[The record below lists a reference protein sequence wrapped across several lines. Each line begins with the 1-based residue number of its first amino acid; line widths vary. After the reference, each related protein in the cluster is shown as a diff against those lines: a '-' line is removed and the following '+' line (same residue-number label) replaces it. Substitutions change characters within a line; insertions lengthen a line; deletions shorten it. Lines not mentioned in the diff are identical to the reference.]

1 MITNLN
7 RKPTLEE
14 VLAELASLA
23 VPPSG
28 ADFRAWIERYPEFK
42 AEIIDF
48 VTDWVDM
55 EVVGPAHEST
65 EEEVDLIVNR
75 TMSRVQQI
83 LDDAEQ
89 QHPIID
95 LLAEIKAAGQ
105 DFDSFQR
112 QIGIDRSLLTCLADR
127 MIRPSTI
134 PLRLVTAVAGALNRT
149 LDAVRDY
156 FRLPMLQSATY
167 KSRKAPNPTQQD
179 FARLIECSG
188 LSADQR
194 DFWLNEAPDPDL
206 RA

>member
-23 VPPSG
+23 APPSG

-48 VTDWVDM
+48 VTDWVDR

-89 QHPIID
+89 QQPMTD
-95 LLAEIKAAGQ
+95 LLAEIKATGQ
-105 DFDSFQR
+105 DFDSFQS
-112 QIGIDRSLLTCLADR
+112 QIGIDRSLLTSLADR

-134 PLRLVTAVAGALNRT
+134 PFRLVSAVAEALNRT

-156 FRLPMLQSATY
+156 FRLPMLQSAAY
-167 KSRKAPNPTQQD
+167 KSRKAPKPTQQD
-179 FARLIECSG
+179 FSRMVENAG
-188 LSADQR
+188 LSTDQKE
-194 DFWLNEAPDPDL
+194 FWLGEPPDPDL
-206 RA
+206 GA